1 MAAHAHRSIHT
12 DMTGEERRSYV
23 RWWIE
28 RSGLTP
34 AQIREVATGMW
45 SDRLLEGA
53 PGSSGRASPEPSE
66 VAPSE
71 QKSV

>member
-1 MAAHAHRSIHT
+1 MAAHAHRSTHI

-34 AQIREVATGMW
+34 AQVREVATGMW
-45 SDRLLEGA
+45 PDRLLDGA
-53 PGSSGRASPEPSE
+53 SGSVAGPSPVPSE

-71 QKSV
+71 QQSV